1 MSFPSSYA
9 HPLPFHSR
17 RTPAPPPGRRLISY
31 ASSPTPS
38 PPPPPRKRPPPVMQT
53 PRNGRR
59 WPKDGWERL
68 MREESEGSRRGRER
82 EMGGERRPEECARVS
97 ERVFEQAFFTPSLLP
112 PVSYDTTPHMRQK
125 HYSEQTDEGPVHP
138 PLRHK
143 KGIVL
148 RGSYRDPLPPPPS
161 SLPRRPPTPLRLNPA
176 PPPPGKNASFAPPG
190 LMSRPPVYHNGYRGG
205 QYRDE
210 AFVRGE
216 ARGRPSQSA
225 FSGSSGA
232 RGWAGQYTGDA
243 RGYGGATDGSRGP
256 RPAFTAP
263 RHVQP
268 APAAPPHAASTSR
281 PFTFGAGSTASFSFS
296 AAHPHAPRRSDPPFQ
311 PRSPPPT
318 FSPIQLHHTPT
329 PSLSPSV
336 PDLPP
341 SPPLTLPL
349 PSRLASPSLDPGPL
363 WLTEALYGPSHE
375 EMCAWRKRAREEEE
389 EEGEGRGWLGGWDWE
404 SWEREKRGRKRVRR
418 D

>member
-1 MSFPSSYA
+1 
-9 HPLPFHSR
+9 
-17 RTPAPPPGRRLISY
+17 
-31 ASSPTPS
+31 
-38 PPPPPRKRPPPVMQT
+38 
-53 PRNGRR
+53 
-59 WPKDGWERL
+59 
-68 MREESEGSRRGRER
+68 
-82 EMGGERRPEECARVS
+82 
-97 ERVFEQAFFTPSLLP
+97 
-112 PVSYDTTPHMRQK
+112 
-125 HYSEQTDEGPVHP
+125 
-138 PLRHK
+138 
-143 KGIVL
+143 
-148 RGSYRDPLPPPPS
+148 
-161 SLPRRPPTPLRLNPA
+161 
-176 PPPPGKNASFAPPG
+176 
-190 LMSRPPVYHNGYRGG
+190 MSRPPVYHNGYRGG

-225 FSGSSGA
+225 FSGPSGA
-232 RGWAGQYTGDA
+232 RGWSGQYVGDG
-243 RGYGGATDGSRGP
+243 RGYGGAPDGRQGP

-268 APAAPPHAASTSR
+268 APPAPPYAASTSR
-281 PFTFGAGSTASFSFS
+281 PFTFGAASTASFNNSVAPF
-296 AAHPHAPRRSDPPFQ
+296 HPPRRSAPSFH
-311 PRSPPPT
+311 PRSPSPAT
-318 FSPIQLHHTPT
+318 FSPTP
-329 PSLSPSV
+329 PLSHRSPT
-336 PDLPP
+336 DLPP